1 MSPPDTKT
9 IRLLLV
15 DDHVVVRRGLKML
28 LGTDPRLDVVGEAA
42 TQADAISEAARLQ
55 PDIVLMDVRLPDG
68 SGIEACREIR
78 SARPE
83 TRVLFLTSFADD
95 EALMAT
101 FFAGG
106 QGYLLKEIDEEGLIR
121 SIEAVAT
128 GQSILDAGMSQRLFA
143 QMNAPAPAGA
153 QPTEA
158 LSTQEQKVLAL
169 VAEGQ
174 TNKQIGAALGLSD
187 KTVRN
192 YLSVIFQK
200 LQVTHR
206 AHAAAL
212 YTRGAPGTIAPPSP
226 KDKKPR

>member
-1 MSPPDTKT
+1 MPSPENKT

-28 LGTDPRLDVVGEAA
+28 LEADARLNVVGEAA
-42 TQADAISEAARLQ
+42 TQVDAITQAARLQ

-95 EALMAT
+95 AALMAT

-121 SIEAVAT
+121 SIEAVAN
-128 GQSILDAGMSQRLFA
+128 GQSILDAGMTQRLFT
-143 QMNAPAPAGA
+143 QMNSPAPTGA
-153 QPTEA
+153 PPTEA
-158 LSTQEQKVLAL
+158 LSPQEQKVLAL

-192 YLSVIFQK
+192 YLSQIFQK

-212 YTRGAPGTIAPPSP
+212 YTRSAPGTYVPAPG
-226 KDKKPR
+226 KDKKRH

>member
-1 MSPPDTKT
+1 MPPPEQP

-15 DDHVVVRRGLKML
+15 DDHVVVRYGLRML
-28 LGTDPRLDVVGEAA
+28 LGASERMTVVGEAA
-42 TQADAISEAARLQ
+42 TQEAAITEAARLA

-95 EALMAT
+95 EALRAT
-101 FFAGG
+101 LLAGG
-106 QGYLLKEIDEEGLIR
+106 QGYLLKEIDENALIR
-121 SIEAVAT
+121 AIEAVAG
-128 GQSILDAGMSQRLFA
+128 GQSILDAAMTQRMLA
-143 QMNAPAPAGA
+143 QMSTPAPVGAGPP
-153 QPTEA
+153 QI
-158 LSTQEQKVLAL
+158 LSAQEQKVLAL
-169 VAEGQ
+169 VAEGR
-174 TNKQIGAALGLSD
+174 TNKQIAATLGLSD

-192 YLSVIFQK
+192 YLSQIFQK

-212 YTRGAPGTIAPPSP
+212 YTRRSP
-226 KDKKPR
+226 DKDKG

>member
-1 MSPPDTKT
+1 MPEKNP

-15 DDHVVVRRGLKML
+15 DDHVVVRYGLRML
-28 LGTDPRLDVVGEAA
+28 LGASERMAVVGEAG
-42 TQADAISEAARLQ
+42 TQEAAIAEAARLA

-95 EALMAT
+95 EALLAT
-101 FFAGG
+101 LLAGG
-106 QGYLLKEIDEEGLIR
+106 QGYLLKEIDESALIGA
-121 SIEAVAT
+121 IEAVAG
-128 GQSILDAGMSQRLFA
+128 GQSILDAAMTQRMFTQMS
-143 QMNAPAPAGA
+143 APAPTGA
-153 QPTEA
+153 SQTDV
-158 LSTQEQKVLAL
+158 LSLQEQKVLAQ
-169 VAEGQ
+169 VAQGQ
-174 TNKQIGAALGLSD
+174 TNKQIATAMGLSD

-192 YLSVIFQK
+192 YLSQIFQK

-212 YTRGAPGTIAPPSP
+212 YTRRSPATGTFVPPP
-226 KDKKPR
+226 LRDKKHR